1 MSGDAHGERGDVD
14 HRDTVT
20 VERSTVVD
28 VAYARLEVGGRP
40 GLRVGTLIESID
52 SDHVL
57 LHGAR
62 RRIGDAWTQAIGDVL
77 GPHLPASLTVAHPTT
92 WGSRR
97 VGIVI
102 DAARAVVTRAGTT
115 TSVHAAPRAVLVAAT
130 HLEPSARVCVVAES
144 HDGRLDVHRVTRDD
158 DGWRVTRTDVLDDP
172 TDHRAAPEVLGD
184 LVDDTV
190 EAILVDG
197 DHRDRLAAAIRLF
210 EDATPT
216 GRIAAVE
223 RALVHR
229 FAGEVLPSS
238 PPPRPPDTTAHRPDR
253 RTLVAAAVATV
264 VVLAAVVAGAVVF
277 GGSADE
283 APSATAAPP
292 TSVRADVGRVSM
304 VVPVDWR
311 RTSDAVDD
319 TGAIPFTTFAAR
331 TDDRR
336 IIVVQNAVRI
346 DSTPTTVA
354 TSLRNRLRQSGGD
367 TVSEFSAVTRYADR
381 DVISYRETPGSG
393 AAIRWYVMVS
403 SALQVS
409 VGCQAG
415 ARGEAIDDAC
425 AAAVGS
431 VTIAPLR

>member
-1 MSGDAHGERGDVD
+1 MSGDAHERSENAD

-20 VERSTVVD
+20 VERSPVVD

-40 GLRVGTLIESID
+40 GVRVGTLIESID
-52 SDHVL
+52 SDHVQ
-57 LHGAR
+57 LHGAPR
-62 RRIGDAWTQAIGDVL
+62 GIGDAWAQAFGDVV
-77 GPHLPASLTVAHPTT
+77 GPHLPQSLTIAHPTT

-97 VGIVI
+97 AGIVI
-102 DAARAVVTRAGTT
+102 DGARTVVARAAAATT
-115 TSVHAAPRAVLVAAT
+115 VHAAPRAVLVAAT
-130 HLEPSARVCVVAES
+130 HLEPSARVCVVAET
-144 HDGRLDVHRVTRDD
+144 HDGRLDVHRITRDD
-158 DGWRVTRTDVLDDP
+158 DGWHVARTDVLDDP
-172 TDHRAAPEVLGD
+172 SDPAVVGE

-197 DHRDRLAAAIRLF
+197 DNRDRLAAAIRLF

-216 GRIAAVE
+216 GRVAAVE
-223 RALVHR
+223 RALIHR
-229 FAGEVLPSS
+229 FGGEVLPSS
-238 PPPRPPDTTAHRPDR
+238 PPPRPPDTTAARGPSR
-253 RTLVAAAVATV
+253 RALVVGAVAVGV
-264 VVLAAVVAGAVVF
+264 VIAAVVAGTVAF
-277 GGSADE
+277 GGSDDT
-283 APSATAAPP
+283 PSVTAAPA

-403 SALQVS
+403 AALQVS
-409 VGCQAG
+409 VGCQPG
-415 ARGEAIDDAC
+415 TRGESVDDAC

>member
-1 MSGDAHGERGDVD
+1 MSGDAHERT
-14 HRDTVT
+14 RDRDDRHTTT

-40 GLRVGTLIESID
+40 GMRVGTLIESID

-62 RRIGDAWTQAIGDVL
+62 RRIGDAWAQAIGDVL
-77 GPHLPASLTVAHPTT
+77 GPHLPESLTIAHPTT

-102 DAARAVVTRAGTT
+102 DAARTVVERAGTST
-115 TSVHAAPRAVLVAAT
+115 RVHATPRAVLVAAT

-144 HDGRLDVHRVTRDD
+144 HDGRLDVHRVGRDD
-158 DGWRVTRTDVLDDP
+158 DGWRVTRTDVLDHPGDP
-172 TDHRAAPEVLGD
+172 AVVGD

-197 DHRDRLAAAIRLF
+197 DHRDRLAAAIHLF

-216 GRIAAVE
+216 GRVAAVE

-229 FAGEVLPSS
+229 FGGEVLPSS
-238 PPPRPPDTTAHRPDR
+238 PPPRPPDTAGVHRPRR
-253 RTLVAAAVATV
+253 RTLVAGAVAVVAAVA
-264 VVLAAVVAGAVVF
+264 AIVAGTVAF
-277 GGSADE
+277 GGSDDDST
-283 APSATAAPP
+283 SATAEPA

-311 RTSDAVDD
+311 RSSDAVDD

-367 TVSEFSAVTRYADR
+367 TVSEFSPVTRYADR

-409 VGCQAG
+409 VGCQPG
-415 ARGEAIDDAC
+415 TRGESIDDAC

>member
-1 MSGDAHGERGDVD
+1 MSGDAHERTGDAEQ
-14 HRDTVT
+14 RDTVT

-40 GLRVGTLIESID
+40 GVRVGTLIESID
-52 SDHVL
+52 SDHVQ

-62 RRIGDAWTQAIGDVL
+62 RQIADGWAQAIGDVL
-77 GPHLPASLTVAHPTT
+77 GPRLPRSLTIAHPTT

-97 VGIVI
+97 AGIVI
-102 DAARAVVTRAGTT
+102 DAARTVVARAGASTT
-115 TSVHAAPRAVLVAAT
+115 VHAGPRAVLVAAT

-158 DGWRVTRTDVLDDP
+158 DGWQVARTDVLDDP
-172 TDHRAAPEVLGD
+172 ADPAVLGE

-197 DHRDRLAAAIRLF
+197 DNRDRLAATIRLF

-216 GRIAAVE
+216 GRVAAAE
-223 RALVHR
+223 RALIHR
-229 FAGEVLPSS
+229 FGGEVLPSS
-238 PPPRPPDTTAHRPDR
+238 PPPRPPDTTAVRRPSR
-253 RTLVAAAVATV
+253 RTLVVGAVAVAVVIAAAVAGTV
-264 VVLAAVVAGAVVF
+264 AV
-277 GGSADE
+277 GGSDDDP
-283 APSATAAPP
+283 PSASAAPA

-311 RTSDAVDD
+311 RASDAADD

-354 TSLRNRLRQSGGD
+354 TSLRNRLQQSGGD

-409 VGCQAG
+409 VGCQPG
-415 ARGEAIDDAC
+415 TRGESVDDAC

>member
-1 MSGDAHGERGDVD
+1 MSGDAHERPWNAD
-14 HRDTVT
+14 HRDSVT

-40 GLRVGTLIESID
+40 GVRVGTLIESID
-52 SDHVL
+52 SDHVQ

-62 RRIGDAWTQAIGDVL
+62 RQIADAWAQAIGDVL
-77 GPHLPASLTVAHPTT
+77 GPRLPQSLTVAHPTT
-92 WGSRR
+92 WGHRR
-97 VGIVI
+97 AGIVI
-102 DAARAVVTRAGTT
+102 DAARTVVARAGASTT
-115 TSVHAAPRAVLVAAT
+115 VRATPRAVLVAAT
-130 HLEPSARVCVVAES
+130 HLEPSARVCVVAET
-144 HDGRLDVHRVTRDD
+144 HDCRLDVHRLTRDE
-158 DGWRVTRTDVLDDP
+158 DGWQVARTDVLDDP
-172 TDHRAAPEVLGD
+172 ADSAVLGE

-197 DHRDRLAAAIRLF
+197 DNRDRLAAAIGLF

-216 GRIAAVE
+216 GRVAAAE
-223 RALVHR
+223 RALIHR
-229 FAGEVLPSS
+229 FGGEMLPSS
-238 PPPRPPDTTAHRPDR
+238 PPPRPPDTTAARRPSR
-253 RTLVAAAVATV
+253 RTLVVGAVAVAVVIAAAVAGTV
-264 VVLAAVVAGAVVF
+264 AF
-277 GGSADE
+277 GGADDDTS
-283 APSATAAPP
+283 PATAAP

-304 VVPVDWR
+304 VVPVEWR
-311 RTSDAVDD
+311 RASDAVDD

-354 TSLRNRLRQSGGD
+354 TSLRNRLQQSGGD

-409 VGCQAG
+409 VGCQPG
-415 ARGEAIDDAC
+415 TRGESIDDAC

>member
-1 MSGDAHGERGDVD
+1 MSGDAHERSGDAEQ
-14 HRDTVT
+14 RDTVT

-40 GLRVGTLIESID
+40 GVRVGTLIESID
-52 SDHVL
+52 SDHVQL
-57 LHGAR
+57 QGAR
-62 RRIGDAWTQAIGDVL
+62 RQIADAWAQAICDVL
-77 GPHLPASLTVAHPTT
+77 GPRLPRSLTIAHPTT

-97 VGIVI
+97 AGIVF
-102 DAARAVVTRAGTT
+102 DAARTVVARAGASTT
-115 TSVHAAPRAVLVAAT
+115 VRAGPRAVLVAAT

-158 DGWRVTRTDVLDDP
+158 DGWQVARTDVLDDP
-172 TDHRAAPEVLGD
+172 ADPAVLGE

-197 DHRDRLAAAIRLF
+197 DNRDRLAAAIRLF

-216 GRIAAVE
+216 GRVAAAE
-223 RALVHR
+223 RALIHR
-229 FAGEVLPSS
+229 FGGEVLPSS
-238 PPPRPPDTTAHRPDR
+238 PPPRPPDTTAVRRPSR
-253 RTLVAAAVATV
+253 RTLVVGAVAVAIVIAAAVAGTV
-264 VVLAAVVAGAVVF
+264 AV
-277 GGSADE
+277 GGSDDDP
-283 APSATAAPP
+283 PSASAAPA

-311 RTSDAVDD
+311 RASDAADD

-354 TSLRNRLRQSGGD
+354 TSLRNRLQQSGGD

-409 VGCQAG
+409 VGCQPG
-415 ARGEAIDDAC
+415 TRGESVDAAC